1 MAADHLLLSR
11 LRHHHRHRILH
22 PLLDLPPHIAHL
34 IPLHNRLHL
43 HRLHR
48 PHHPVLHL
56 VTKIG
61 EVKDSRALMEEVLV
75 DVAVV
80 EAIAED
86 LQVLMNLLNQ
96 LQLINN
102 NQTNNNNGL
111 LRKRTATK
119 AVVHQTVRPAAA
131 AAALAC
137 HQNNMSHGSHH
148 TAALHHLLR
157 LRPKIKRGCE
167 NYKSMMSL
175 KS

>member
-1 MAADHLLLSR
+1 
-11 LRHHHRHRILH
+11 
-22 PLLDLPPHIAHL
+22 
-34 IPLHNRLHL
+34 
-43 HRLHR
+43 
-48 PHHPVLHL
+48 
-56 VTKIG
+56 
-61 EVKDSRALMEEVLV
+61 MEEVLV

-111 LRKRTATK
+111 LRKRTATG
-119 AVVHQTVRPAAA
+119 AVVHQTVRP

-137 HQNNMSHGSHH
+137 HQNNMSHGFHH
-148 TAALHHLLR
+148 IAALHHLLS

>member
-11 LRHHHRHRILH
+11 LRRHHRILH
-22 PLLDLPPHIAHL
+22 PLLDLPPPHIAHL
-34 IPLHNRLHL
+34 IPLHNRL

-102 NQTNNNNGL
+102 NNQTNNNNGL
-111 LRKRTATK
+111 LRKRTATG
-119 AVVHQTVRPAAA
+119 AVVHQTVRPA

-137 HQNNMSHGSHH
+137 HQNNMSHGFRH

-157 LRPKIKRGCE
+157 LQPKIKRGCE
-167 NYKSMMSL
+167 NYKLMMSL